1 MTQAASR
8 LKVKDQDGVTIV
20 EFLDKNILDEFAIQQ
35 ITDEM
40 TRLVDVENRTQMIIN
55 LVNVEHLSSAA
66 LGTLITIN
74 NRIKSKDGKLRL
86 VHISGQILEVFK
98 ITKLDQL
105 FDIHESYDDGL
116 KAFK

>member
-35 ITDEM
+35 ITEEM

-74 NRIKSKDGKLRL
+74 KTNFVVASVLARDSKRNIDFDFSLHQNFPTAKL
-86 VHISGQILEVFK
+86 V
-98 ITKLDQL
+98 
-105 FDIHESYDDGL
+105 
-116 KAFK
+116 